1 MERGREEEYA
11 MKRVL
16 SALAVSAFLIGALA
30 GPASAAGPHVVAT
43 ISGGGTST
51 MAEVFGIPN
60 PGSSVFQFSAKLMS
74 DGSATGHIDCLD
86 QHGDAPGFPGNIFG
100 AVVSWS
106 GDLDGEITLNVV
118 GKFVP
123 LPGGHP
129 EPAAFTVKIQQF
141 GGAGVGHWTLDVDGV
156 VFCIETLDSGR
167 IVLRRM

>member
-1 MERGREEEYA
+1 
-11 MKRVL
+11 MKRLL
-16 SALAVSAFLIGALA
+16 SAFAVAAFLIGAMV
-30 GPASAAGPHVVAT
+30 GPAGAAGSGVVAT

-60 PGSSVFQFSAKLMS
+60 PGSSVFGFNARLNA
-74 DGSATGHIDCLD
+74 DGSATGHIMCLD

-100 AVVSWS
+100 EVVSWS
-106 GDLDGEITLNVV
+106 GDLNGEITMHVV

-129 EPAAFTVKIQQF
+129 TPAEFNVTIQRF

-167 IVLRRM
+167 IILRRM